1 MEKVTY
7 TYNVPLVG
15 DVQLECYDLGAAN
28 HRRVLTVSS
37 FSVTRNKEIYDVKSL
52 IPEYWMLRVQDHPV
66 RWHADSTYKRV
77 IIGYPNSLENVTS
90 ALHEIG
96 HARDLASASVSKQQK
111 IANRRWWWNEDPHTM
126 SFDELSGILTEE
138 CDAWAFAVQELQG
151 LQLSNEA
158 MNQVYR
164 HITAPG
170 EVQGYLRYMTKHLL
184 PAIAQSAQRNPQ
196 EINEMLIT
204 QYSVWKNNMKEQCGV
219 EK

>member
-15 DVQLECYDLGAAN
+15 DVQIEMYSVGNLEHKLVTSFTVAQNEQTYD
-28 HRRVLTVSS
+28 
-37 FSVTRNKEIYDVKSL
+37 IKSL
-52 IPEYWMLRVQDHPV
+52 VPESWVLHIHPKYWQTVGNRRAV
-66 RWHADSTYKRV
+66 K
-77 IIGYPNSLENVTS
+77 IGYPKNLKNITA

-96 HARDLASASVSKQQK
+96 HARDIAFASSREQDKKAY
-111 IANRRWWWNEDPHTM
+111 RRWWWHEDPFGL
-126 SFDELSGILTEE
+126 SVDELSGILTEE

-170 EVQGYLRYMTKHLL
+170 EVQSYLRYMTKHLL

-204 QYSVWKNNMKEQCGV
+204 QYRIWEKNMKEQCGV